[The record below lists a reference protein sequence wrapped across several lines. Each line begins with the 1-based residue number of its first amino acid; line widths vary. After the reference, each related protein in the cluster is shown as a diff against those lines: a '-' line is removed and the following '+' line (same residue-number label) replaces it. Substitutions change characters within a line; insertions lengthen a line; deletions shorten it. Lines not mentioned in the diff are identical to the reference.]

1 MAQPTRSIEELNA
14 YIDMAEDSS
23 KGAIDYS
30 VELAKR
36 IENKSTLVSDYI
48 NRKDT
53 IDNKLDFF
61 YNEVRETNNELMREV
76 IDAVQEARDLYREAD
91 GPIVDWNGPVLKNAD
106 PQGLRYDVLVTAMR
120 PDSRI
125 HSMGDEWGRAEQ
137 ERRLDQ
143 RFETFTGKEN
153 IDRMRYYAIG
163 APDHE
168 YQTPMTK
175 ESAGAVTQVINEQLR
190 DYKESGNYNRAQNHF
205 ADVMVANAHG
215 VCQLNWNRAGLEVK
229 DNPILENAKR
239 GHNLAVKPP
248 ENPGMSFG

>member
-1 MAQPTRSIEELNA
+1 MTQPTRSIKELNA

-61 YNEVRETNNELMREV
+61 YNEVRETNNELMR
-76 IDAVQEARDLYREAD
+76 
-91 GPIVDWNGPVLKNAD
+91 
-106 PQGLRYDVLVTAMR
+106 
-120 PDSRI
+120 
-125 HSMGDEWGRAEQ
+125 
-137 ERRLDQ
+137 
-143 RFETFTGKEN
+143 
-153 IDRMRYYAIG
+153 IG

-175 ESAGAVTQVINEQLR
+175 ESAGAATKAINGQLR

-248 ENPGMSFG
+248 ENPGMSL